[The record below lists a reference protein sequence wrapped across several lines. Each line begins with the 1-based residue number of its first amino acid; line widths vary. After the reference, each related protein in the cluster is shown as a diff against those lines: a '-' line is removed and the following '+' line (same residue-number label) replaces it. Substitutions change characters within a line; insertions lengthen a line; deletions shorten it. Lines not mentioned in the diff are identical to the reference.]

1 MLKIKRVRGRRFLSI
16 GDEPVE
22 IDYESLGPVVHIRGV
37 NKDAGEG
44 GSNGAGKSTL
54 LEMIMYG
61 LTGKLLKG
69 LNHKEAI
76 NARFKGGMELDLDF
90 DLSGVGA
97 CTIRRRRDSATKG
110 SLIFTAAGKEYDLGL
125 TETQNEIQRA
135 TGITYEALANVSFF
149 GQHNRFAFLSCD
161 AENKRKII
169 ETLLGLEKYGKR
181 QKLAKDRRKDLDK
194 EIARNAK
201 SYEEWHGIAE
211 QSARRL
217 AQAKAQAKAWLEKTE
232 RDKAALRQQ
241 IQSAESQ
248 LAASDAGR
256 RQAEYEDA
264 QKELEVVRAKLAG
277 YDGTREKL
285 EAIAAQTEADL
296 SEARR
301 KLNDS
306 YAASQEASRVEAD
319 IARRIKE
326 ARDALDKA
334 RRLEDGAVCGNCRQV
349 VRAEGQKHFC
359 EGQEALIASLEA
371 DLEVAGQACIQAQ
384 GTLEFDE
391 GNAVG
396 LEKKAALIK
405 ERRSQ
410 LTTTVRQEQAKEAR
424 LVAVRPPDADKELLA
439 ARERIAGLKGRLDAL
454 EAEEDIG
461 NPHEEA
467 VAAAEREA
475 AEADAQALEYREL
488 IQGQEAMLPYY
499 DYWIHGFGDEG
510 IRSMVI
516 EGILPPLNKRID
528 YWMHILMEGRF
539 SLEFKTAKLV
549 EDLQRRPPDG
559 NPFVH
564 NAMSGG
570 EHQRIDLGL
579 SQAFAH
585 VTGMSA
591 GNILSVVALDEVAAN
606 VDREGVRAVYRMIN
620 ELSRD
625 RQVLVITHDPDLQD
639 LLAEADQLVVEK
651 KDGITRLLRSGR

>member
-22 IDYESLGPVVHIRGV
+22 IDFESLGPVVHIRGV

-90 DLSGVGA
+90 DLSGVGP

-110 SLIFTAAGKEYDLGL
+110 SLIFTAGGREYDLGL

-211 QSARRL
+211 SSSRRL
-217 AQAKAQAKAWLEKTE
+217 AQAKAQAKAWAEKTE
-232 RDKAALRQQ
+232 RDKASLRQQ
-241 IQSAESQ
+241 IKAAEAQ
-248 LAASDAGR
+248 LASSDAGR
-256 RQAEYEDA
+256 RQAEYEEA
-264 QKELEVVRAKLAG
+264 QAELEVVRSKLAG

-285 EAIAAQTEADL
+285 EGYAAENEAKLAEAMRKVHAAHVVHQDAQRALSDLERRIREAKDAIAAAERM
-296 SEARR
+296 E
-301 KLNDS
+301 
-306 YAASQEASRVEAD
+306 EGV
-319 IARRIKE
+319 
-326 ARDALDKA
+326 
-334 RRLEDGAVCGNCRQV
+334 VCRSCRQV
-349 VRAEGQKHFC
+349 VQREGQKHFC
-359 EGQEALIASLEA
+359 EDQAAMAAQLEA
-371 DLEVAGQACIQAQ
+371 DLEKVGMDERNAM
-384 GTLEFDE
+384 TNLEYEE
-391 GNAVG
+391 GNQIG
-396 LEKKAALIK
+396 LEKTAGLIK
-405 ERRSQ
+405 ERRAK
-410 LTTTVRQEQAKEAR
+410 LAATVRQEQAREAQ
-424 LVAVRPPDADKELLA
+424 LAAVRPPDADRELVA
-439 ARERIAGLKGRLDAL
+439 ARERIAGLRGRLEAL

-516 EGILPPLNKRID
+516 EGVLPPLNKRID

-591 GNILSVVALDEVAAN
+591 GNVLSVVALDEVAAN